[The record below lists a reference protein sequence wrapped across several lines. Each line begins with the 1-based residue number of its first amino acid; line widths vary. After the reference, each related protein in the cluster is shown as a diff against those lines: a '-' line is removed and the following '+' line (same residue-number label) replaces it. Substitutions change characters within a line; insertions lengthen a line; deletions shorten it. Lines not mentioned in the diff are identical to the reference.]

1 MILIFEMI
9 LSVISYERKNIIICK
24 KILNLVKI
32 IFSTMFF
39 VKEFFFFIVFYLFF
53 NNDWIFIIHGLFFQ
67 GKYSLEL
74 YFPILKISNKPSNI
88 VIFKEIFSF

>member
-39 VKEFFFFIVFYLFF
+39 VKEFFFSSFF
-53 NNDWIFIIHGLFFQ
+53 T
-67 GKYSLEL
+67 
-74 YFPILKISNKPSNI
+74 YFLIMIG
-88 VIFKEIFSF
+88 FS